1 MGVNIVLIQVQ
12 FIIWKF
18 LKDKVNHVFCL
29 ATEKKEKLPLN
40 SSLTSEKPFFNSMND
55 ITAMICPEV

>member
-1 MGVNIVLIQVQ
+1 MGVNIVLIQAQ

-29 ATEKKEKLPLN
+29 ATEKEGK
-40 SSLTSEKPFFNSMND
+40 
-55 ITAMICPEV
+55 ITFK